1 MVASAV
7 LWAFSTALV
16 LAQAGAFQPAPAL
29 TLSTTAG
36 HTASL
41 GRRPPAARG
50 LTRSLV
56 MAAAITDRRLDRRRA
71 LFSASALL
79 SGLAAG
85 RMPGTA
91 VAAEGPDLDVAEQ
104 VKAGV
109 KKICT
114 GGSQPIP
121 PDALS
126 IGVVDDGSPLMAAA
140 KLGVA
145 ASGAKVVKLKG
156 SVQEVQAAY
165 EKGDCQALVVPSVAA
180 LKKVN
185 SGPGLQ
191 CNGCSYGGGPAP
203 PTWIIV
209 MDSKGKTDTELQTES
224 ELTGRECSKES
235 PGVCFQIG
243 QAVAVYSYELLPKLK
258 IETAADRPPCTGRFE
273 GVC

>member
-1 MVASAV
+1 M
-7 LWAFSTALV
+7 
-16 LAQAGAFQPAPAL
+16 AQAGAFQPTPSP
-29 TLSTTAG
+29 TLSTAASWTG
-36 HTASL
+36 SL

-50 LTRSLV
+50 LTRCLV
-56 MAAAITDRRLDRRRA
+56 MAAALRSQSRSDDRLDRRRA
-71 LFSASALL
+71 LFSGVLL

-85 RMPGTA
+85 GTPGMA
-91 VAAEGPDLDVAEQ
+91 VAAAGPDLDVAEQ

-121 PDALS
+121 PDALNV
-126 IGVVDDGSPLMAAA
+126 GVVDDGSPLIAAA

-145 ASGAKVVKLKG
+145 ASGAKVVLLKG
-156 SVQEVQAAY
+156 SVEEVQAAY

-185 SGPGLQ
+185 SGQGLQ

-209 MDSKGKTDTELQTES
+209 MDSKGKTDLELQTEC
-224 ELTGRECSKES
+224 ELTGRVCSKDS
-235 PGVCFQIG
+235 PGVCFQLG

-258 IETAADRPPCTGRFE
+258 IETAADRPPCTGRFA